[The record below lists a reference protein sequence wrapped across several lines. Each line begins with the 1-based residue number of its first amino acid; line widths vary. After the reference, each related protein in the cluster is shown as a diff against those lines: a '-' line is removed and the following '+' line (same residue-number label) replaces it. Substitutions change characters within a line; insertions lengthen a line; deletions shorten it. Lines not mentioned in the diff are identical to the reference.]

1 MTAQKARVST
11 YDDLDKALFNK
22 TDLILEATEE
32 DWVAEFLSERITIL
46 WQIGHSCYGFAILH
60 VMEGNSYQFRES
72 AILESDLT

>member
-32 DWVAEFLSERITIL
+32 DWVAEFL
-46 WQIGHSCYGFAILH
+46 
-60 VMEGNSYQFRES
+60 
-72 AILESDLT
+72 